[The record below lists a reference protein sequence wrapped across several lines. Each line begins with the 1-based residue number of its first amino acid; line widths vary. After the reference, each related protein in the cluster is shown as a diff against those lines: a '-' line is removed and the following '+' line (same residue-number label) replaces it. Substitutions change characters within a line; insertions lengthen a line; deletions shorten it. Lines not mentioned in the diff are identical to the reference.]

1 MRSTIY
7 HLMTRTDFELFK
19 RSSRYAPASL
29 ENEGFIHFSFRSQVS
44 GVANRF
50 YAQYE
55 ELVLLEV
62 EAKSL
67 GDALVIEAALEHE
80 RFAGR
85 ESELF
90 PHLYSELHYNQL
102 KAFHRYV
109 KNDQG
114 VFEEF

>member
-1 MRSTIY
+1 MRSAIY

-19 RSSRYAPASL
+19 RSARYAPASL
-29 ENEGFIHFSFRSQVS
+29 EKEGFIHFSYQAQVS

-50 YAQYE
+50 YAQHE

-62 EAKSL
+62 EAKCL
-67 GDALVIEAALEHE
+67 GEALVVEAALVHE

-85 ESELF
+85 EAELF
-90 PHLYSELHYNQL
+90 PHLYGELHYSQL

-114 VFEEF
+114 EFEEL